1 MWNADIFRQK
11 KQKKCLFL
19 NVRHQEGTSDVVGPL
34 FYLLQIWWL
43 TRLTLWVTHLR
54 LAPLLAVMLLRLL
67 CANEQKLPGITSLK
81 LIRRWACSHLLPP
94 VWRRWIIIFFG
105 FFVFCHKRTFNG
117 RGWLKKKKWE
127 CEFCFLADDPGWED
141 GVRLC
146 VPPPPPPLT
155 SRSVR
160 TLCDHAGTGSQLTFC
175 KGEELLVLGG
185 VDGDWIRCRQGDREG
200 LVPIGYT
207 SLIMWLLHFINK

>member
-1 MWNADIFRQK
+1 MWNTDIFRQK

-34 FYLLQIWWL
+34 FYILQIWWL

-94 VWRRWIIIFFG
+94 VWRRWIILF
-105 FFVFCHKRTFNG
+105 
-117 RGWLKKKKWE
+117 
-127 CEFCFLADDPGWED
+127 FLACVFFATSARLME
-141 GVRLC
+141 GVGKKNKMGMWILLSRTILAEKMACGC
-146 VPPPPPPLT
+146 VYPSPPPLT